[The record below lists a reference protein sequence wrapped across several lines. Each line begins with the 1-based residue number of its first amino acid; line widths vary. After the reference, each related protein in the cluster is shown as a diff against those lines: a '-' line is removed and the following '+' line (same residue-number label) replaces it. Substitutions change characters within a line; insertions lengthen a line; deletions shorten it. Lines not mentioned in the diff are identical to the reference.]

1 MRRQS
6 ETLLLFPLLPIFL
19 IGMFPM
25 LLIGLLGFAGL
36 AIFGVLLISVGLSS
50 GIEAHDDFNRNVIV
64 AGYARGSERST
75 RASHLHAETRL
86 ALRLEAV
93 GVALIGAAVIGFCY
107 FG

>member
-1 MRRQS
+1 MRRQP

-36 AIFGVLLISVGLSS
+36 AIFGVLLICVGLSS
-50 GIEAHDDFNRNVIV
+50 GLEAHADFNRNVIV
-64 AGYARGSERST
+64 GGHARGSERAT
-75 RASHLHAETRL
+75 QASDMHAATRL
-86 ALRLEAV
+86 ALRLEAA
-93 GVALIGAAVIGFCY
+93 GVAVIIAAVIGFSY

>member
-1 MRRQS
+1 MRRQP
-6 ETLLLFPLLPIFL
+6 ETLLLLPLLPIFL

-36 AIFGVLLISVGLSS
+36 AIFGVLLVCVGLAS
-50 GIEAHDDFNRNVIV
+50 GLEAHDTFHRDVIV
-64 AGYARGSERST
+64 GGYARGSERAAK
-75 RASHLHAETRL
+75 ASDMHAATRL

-93 GVALIGAAVIGFCY
+93 GVALIIAAVVGFFY